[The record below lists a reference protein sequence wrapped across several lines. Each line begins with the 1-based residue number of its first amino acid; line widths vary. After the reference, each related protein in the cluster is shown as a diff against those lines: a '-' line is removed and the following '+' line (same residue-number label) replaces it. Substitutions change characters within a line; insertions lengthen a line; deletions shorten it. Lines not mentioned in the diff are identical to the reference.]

1 LNWSSQKKL
10 KDLVPHGWKF
20 SLILTNSISQGSITK
35 QSQIQGRRVS
45 TVVKVYETHGTFSSK
60 LLHQLHQLEQVFV
73 AKEASA
79 VGYCDKGIRR
89 HYGGPTRGNGAQLSL
104 AIIKVDPVLAPVVAI
119 RDQLELL
126 APQRMVRMDYFEVGI
141 GNVTMRCS

>member
-1 LNWSSQKKL
+1 MSAYL
-10 KDLVPHGWKF
+10 
-20 SLILTNSISQGSITK
+20 SLLLRHNLLD
-35 QSQIQGRRVS
+35 
-45 TVVKVYETHGTFSSK
+45 EAPALFSSK
-60 LLHQLHQLEQVFV
+60 LLHQLHQLEQVLV

-89 HYGGPTRGNGAQLSL
+89 HYGGPTRRNGAQLSI
-104 AIIKVDPVLAPVVAI
+104 AIMKVDSVLAPVVAI
-119 RDQLELL
+119 SDQLELL